1 MHSKKIRVGA
11 TRMKKPV
18 TNIPANVPFLFFL
31 KVTHIY
37 VSRKKSS
44 KKQKTEK
51 KRSIRG
57 MD

>member
-1 MHSKKIRVGA
+1 
-11 TRMKKPV
+11 MKKPV

>member
-1 MHSKKIRVGA
+1 MHPKKICVGA
-11 TRMKKPV
+11 TQMKKPV
-18 TNIPANVPFLFFL
+18 TNIPAKVPFLFFL